1 VAEKIKR
8 SMAVYPSPVVM
19 TGEVARLPSREDYSR
34 SNWDGRYE
42 SWKGDYGYN
51 ITRVTNSV
59 DYRPGE
65 ALSKN
70 HIAALIDDGWTVTV
84 LSGDKT

>member
-1 VAEKIKR
+1 MVDKIKR

-19 TGEVARLPSREDYSR
+19 VGDEARLPSREEYSR

-59 DYRPGE
+59 DFRPGE
-65 ALSKN
+65 ALSKK
-70 HIAALIDDGWTVTV
+70 HIAWLIEQGWTVTV